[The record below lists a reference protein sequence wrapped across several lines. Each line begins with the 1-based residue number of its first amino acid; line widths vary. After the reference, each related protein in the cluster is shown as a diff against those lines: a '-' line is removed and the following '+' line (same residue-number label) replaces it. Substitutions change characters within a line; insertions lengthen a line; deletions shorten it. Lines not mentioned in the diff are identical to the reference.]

1 MSQDLLITAIAAV
14 FAIVSPVAI
23 QWRKNPDW
31 NQTLRVALPVAVS
44 VVISVVY
51 LWTTDGFAGLNFI
64 TAFLAVYGLQQIVYV
79 TIVKHIQSLHE
90 QVSLNGAEL
99 EDPQVVEQIEFDET
113 TGLMITGN
121 EPDFTPVSEEY
132 EAKHKA

>member
-1 MSQDLLITAIAAV
+1 MNQDLLITAIAAV
-14 FAIVSPVAI
+14 FAIISPVVI

-51 LWTTDGFAGLNFI
+51 LWSTGGFAGLNFVA
-64 TAFLAVYGLQQIVYV
+64 AFLAVYGLQQIVYV

-90 QVSLNGAEL
+90 QVSLDESEL
-99 EDPQVVEQIEFDET
+99 DDPQAVEEVEYDET
-113 TGLMITGN
+113 TGVMITGH
-121 EPDFTPVSEEY
+121 ETDQSPVDPGY
-132 EAKHKA
+132 EAKHRA